1 MGLNMKR
8 VIGYLIIV
16 SFLFMQVSCRD
27 TTSEI
32 DTITIMFPMG
42 GTDLRVWKNGE
53 ARLYYNTSIRHS
65 IIKKGIF
72 NTEQLY
78 KQIKLYLHPNVPSED
93 WSDPKAKAGMV
104 QIKYTNK
111 NEESFLI
118 FNPQKWTS
126 KLFNKARTNILST
139 FPPIITP

>member
-8 VIGYLIIV
+8 ILGYLIIV
-16 SFLFMQVSCRD
+16 PFLFMQASCSD

-42 GTDLRVWKNGE
+42 GTDLRVRKNGE
-53 ARLYYNTSIRHS
+53 ARLYYNTSVRHS
-65 IIKKGIF
+65 TIKKGIF

-78 KQIKLYLHPNVPSED
+78 KQIKLYLHPIVPSEN
-93 WSDPKAKAGMV
+93 WSDPKAKVGMV

-111 NEESFLI
+111 NEESFHI

-126 KLFNKARTNILST
+126 KLFNKAKINILSEI
-139 FPPIITP
+139 PM

>member
-8 VIGYLIIV
+8 VIGHLIIA

-32 DTITIMFPMG
+32 DTIAIMFPMG
-42 GTDLRVWKNGE
+42 GTDLRVRKNGE
-53 ARLYYNTSIRHS
+53 ARLYYNTSVRHS

-78 KQIKLYLHPNVPSED
+78 KYIKLYLHPTVPGED
-93 WSDPKAKAGMV
+93 WPDPKAKAGMV

-118 FNPQKWTS
+118 FNPQEWTS
-126 KLFNKARTNILST
+126 KLFNKARTNILSEV
-139 FPPIITP
+139 PI